1 MSTSLRILAVTA
13 LLIANVAIFSGPA
26 GAADTGEPLPIAK
39 AVPSATQPVGWGWGG
54 RRYRWRAP
62 SELIAGVRGGSPLT
76 VPFYG
81 SGWDSRP
88 PFYHGSRPVVWCRG
102 GGGSVVSGPES
113 LDCPTCHD
121 G

>member
-76 VPFYG
+76 IPFYG
-81 SGWDSRP
+81 SGWYP
-88 PFYHGSRPVVWCRG
+88 GPAYYYGPRPVLCCAAEGMR
-102 GGGSVVSGPES
+102 
-113 LDCPTCHD
+113 
-121 G
+121 